1 MTQAREENGSLEAA
15 VYHRVFEG
23 HHEGAQILAELT
35 RRFYDVDVYTPGGLE
50 GQRETDRKAARREV
64 IHFILVKLSQV
75 NVRDPNADEPPAA

>member
-1 MTQAREENGSLEAA
+1 MAEERLDAA

-35 RRFYDVDVYTPGGLE
+35 RRFYDVDVYVPGGE
-50 GQRETDRKAARREV
+50 EAARETQRRAARREV

-75 NVRDPNADEPPAA
+75 NVDDPNAHDPPAAL